1 MLDIQGTTTS
11 GDAIRGKKSYVHSL
25 LSTQVRLRS
34 SKGFGKYTKPSPYAV
49 SARSYSRFPKR
60 LRTENG
66 FHEVRPESEVNSA
79 PISNN
84 HLYHV

>member
-1 MLDIQGTTTS
+1 MCI
-11 GDAIRGKKSYVHSL
+11 ASYD
-25 LSTQVRLRS
+25 STQVRLRS
-34 SKGFGKYTKPSPYAV
+34 SKGFGKYTRPSPYAV

-60 LRTENG
+60 LRSESG

-84 HLYHV
+84 HVYHV